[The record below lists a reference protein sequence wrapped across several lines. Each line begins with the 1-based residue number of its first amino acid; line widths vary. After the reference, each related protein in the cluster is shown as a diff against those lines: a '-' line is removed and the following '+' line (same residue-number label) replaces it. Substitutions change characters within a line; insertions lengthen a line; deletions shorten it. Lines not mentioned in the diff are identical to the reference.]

1 MDAIFL
7 VYDVSYYKGVNRC
20 VATPCTTLE
29 IAKRV
34 VKEKL
39 DWYCNSTIIREFVN
53 NLDNNDIWEVND
65 NSVKINIFRKNIQ
78 LDLYIVMGKLLSK

>member
-1 MDAIFL
+1 MDTIFL

>member
-1 MDAIFL
+1 MDTIFL

-78 LDLYIVMGKLLSK
+78 LNLYIEMGNLINK